1 MSGIL
6 DIKRRL
12 EKHRE
17 ELEQERVP
25 SEGLK
30 DRRDEEEQP
39 AEEKGYSRRTEARR
53 DLGMDELLRE
63 TKNKEQRHIEELR
76 DEIANL
82 DELKEILNQMI
93 KEGEEHITELESK
106 LNKYNR

>member
-1 MSGIL
+1 MSSIL

-17 ELEQERVP
+17 ELQHERVSVP
-25 SEGLK
+25 Q
-30 DRRDEEEQP
+30 EEEAP
-39 AEEKGYSRRTEARR
+39 AEEREERGYARKPDAAK

-63 TKNKEQRHIEELR
+63 IKSREQKHMEELK

-82 DELKEILNQMI
+82 DDLKDLLNQMI

-106 LNKYNR
+106 LDKYNR